1 MEYGYLGKS
10 NVTVS
15 KICLGTMHFG
25 KKTEEKESFAI
36 MDRAL
41 ELGINFFD
49 TANVYGDVTGRTEE
63 IVGRWL
69 KQGGGRRDSIVL
81 ATKVY
86 NNMVRGSYVPNEDKG
101 ISAYKVRKHLA
112 DSLRR
117 LQTDHIDLY
126 QVHHI
131 DRRITGEE
139 FWGAFEY
146 AMKSGDI
153 TYVGTSNFP
162 GWGLAKFQ
170 MLAEQRGLLGFV
182 SEQTQYNLLNR
193 MPELEV
199 VPSCREFGIGLLA
212 YMPVGGGLLTGKKA
226 TVAGSRTDSVEK
238 EYGIGSRLN
247 DQLTEFEQICKDLG
261 EKEHIVAIAWTLAN
275 PAVSSAILGVR
286 TLEHLD
292 QIERAV
298 ELKLEEDVMKKLD
311 MTFNINHGR
320 PLMSNE
326 APEAYSW

>member
-25 KKTEEKESFAI
+25 NKTEEKESFAI
-36 MDRAL
+36 MDKAL

-63 IVGRWL
+63 IVGRWF
-69 KQGGGRRDSIVL
+69 KQGGGRRDSVVL

-86 NNMVRGSYVPNEDKG
+86 NNMVRGNYVPNEEKG
-101 ISAYKVRKHLA
+101 ISAYKVKKHLA

-153 TYVGTSNFP
+153 TYVG
-162 GWGLAKFQ
+162 
-170 MLAEQRGLLGFV
+170 
-182 SEQTQYNLLNR
+182 
-193 MPELEV
+193 
-199 VPSCREFGIGLLA
+199 FGA
-212 YMPVGGGLLTGKKA
+212 
-226 TVAGSRTDSVEK
+226 R
-238 EYGIGSRLN
+238 
-247 DQLTEFEQICKDLG
+247 
-261 EKEHIVAIAWTLAN
+261 
-275 PAVSSAILGVR
+275 
-286 TLEHLD
+286 
-292 QIERAV
+292 
-298 ELKLEEDVMKKLD
+298 
-311 MTFNINHGR
+311 
-320 PLMSNE
+320 NE
-326 APEAYSW
+326 